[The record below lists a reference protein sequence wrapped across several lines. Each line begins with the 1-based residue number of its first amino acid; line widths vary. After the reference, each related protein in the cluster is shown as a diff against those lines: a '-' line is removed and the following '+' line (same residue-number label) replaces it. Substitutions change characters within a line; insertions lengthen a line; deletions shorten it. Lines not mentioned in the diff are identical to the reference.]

1 MSLAIIGIALVA
13 TVITM
18 SIPIPTLSM
27 GHWNSDEDYVPNT
40 GFTDLIIS
48 PPPLVKSAFADHGQE
63 IVVTSKDGQK
73 TVFTSKDSLTS
84 KDSQTITN
92 PSIQPPTT
100 MTTTTTTPVTY
111 VVEEICNDGIDND
124 SDTLIDF
131 SDEECNPLQSTQQP
145 ILSQQ
150 QPILSQQQPILSQ
163 QGQTM
168 VSTSEICDDDLD
180 NDFDGK
186 VDSRD
191 DECNSITT
199 TSSSFPP
206 PIQGQP
212 VNDEQ
217 TGEGEDGGK
226 EQQSNGDVSE
236 ESSEKEDSDNEDNNE
251 EDDSNDD
258 ENEDEDEDEE

>member
-92 PSIQPPTT
+92 PSIPSPTT
-100 MTTTTTTPVTY
+100 MTTTTTPVTY

-131 SDEECNPLQSTQQP
+131 SDEECNPLQS
-145 ILSQQ
+145 QQ
-150 QPILSQQQPILSQ
+150 QPILSQQQPVMSQ
-163 QGQTM
+163 QQPILQQEQTM
-168 VSTSEICDDDLD
+168 VTNSEICDDDLD

-217 TGEGEDGGK
+217 IGEEDGGK
-226 EQQSNGDVSE
+226 EQQSNEGVSE
-236 ESSEKEDSDNEDNNE
+236 ESDEKEDSDDEDNNE

-258 ENEDEDEDEE
+258 EDEDEDEE

>member
-1 MSLAIIGIALVA
+1 MINKKETKMSLAIIGMALVA

-18 SIPIPTLSM
+18 STPIPTLSM
-27 GHWNSDEDYVPNT
+27 GHWNSDEDYVSNT
-40 GFTDLIIS
+40 GFTDLTIS
-48 PPPLVKSAFADHGQE
+48 PLVESAFADHGQE
-63 IVVTSKDGQK
+63 IVLTSKDGQK
-73 TVFTSKDSLTS
+73 TVFTSKDS
-84 KDSQTITN
+84 QTITN
-92 PSIQPPTT
+92 PSLPPPTT

-131 SDEECNPLQSTQQP
+131 SDEECNPLQS
-145 ILSQQ
+145 
-150 QPILSQQQPILSQ
+150 QQQPILSQ

-168 VSTSEICDDDLD
+168 VSTSEICDDDRD

-199 TSSSFPP
+199 SSSFPP

-212 VNDEQ
+212 VNNQ
-217 TGEGEDGGK
+217 QIGEDGGK
-226 EQQSNGDVSE
+226 EQQSNEDISE
-236 ESSEKEDSDNEDNNE
+236 ESGEKEDSDDEANK
-251 EDDSNDD
+251 DSNDD
-258 ENEDEDEDEE
+258 ENEDEDEEQQSNDEDNDDDDDKEDE

>member
-18 SIPIPTLSM
+18 STPIPTLSM
-27 GHWNSDEDYVPNT
+27 GHWNSDEDYVSNT
-40 GFTDLIIS
+40 GFTDLTIS
-48 PPPLVKSAFADHGQE
+48 PPPLVKSAFADHGQ
-63 IVVTSKDGQK
+63 K
-73 TVFTSKDSLTS
+73 TVFTL

-131 SDEECNPLQSTQQP
+131 SDEECNPLQS
-145 ILSQQ
+145 QQ
-150 QPILSQQQPILSQ
+150 QPILQQE
-163 QGQTM
+163 QTM
-168 VSTSEICDDDLD
+168 VTTSEICDDDLD

-217 TGEGEDGGK
+217 IGEEDGGK
-226 EQQSNGDVSE
+226 EQQSNEGVSE
-236 ESSEKEDSDNEDNNE
+236 ESDEKEDSDDEDNNE

-258 ENEDEDEDEE
+258 EDEDEDEEQQSNGEDNDDDDDKEDE

>member
-1 MSLAIIGIALVA
+1 MINKKETKMSLAIIGIALVA

-18 SIPIPTLSM
+18 STPIPTLLM
-27 GHWNSDEDYVPNT
+27 GHWNSDEDYVSNT
-40 GFTDLIIS
+40 GFTDLTIS

-100 MTTTTTTPVTY
+100 MTTTTTPVTY

-131 SDEECNPLQSTQQP
+131 SDEECNPLQ
-145 ILSQQ
+145 SQQ

-217 TGEGEDGGK
+217 IGEENGDK
-226 EQQSNGDVSE
+226 EQQSNEDVSD
-236 ESSEKEDSDNEDNNE
+236 ESGEKEDSDDEDNNE

-258 ENEDEDEDEE
+258 ENEDEDEE